1 MAKLKTFPKIILIVA
16 VVGAIGAAA
25 NFGFDSW
32 KAKHPTPPAEQVDIG
47 QPQAQVA
54 PQEQVAA
61 TPAPAPTIQYSQ
73 PTQQVQAPAPQ
84 PAAPSTDSAFDK
96 MKGMGKL

>member
-32 KAKHPTPPAEQVDIG
+32 KAKHPTPEAAQVDLG
-47 QPQAQVA
+47 QQQSQ
-54 PQEQVAA
+54 PQEQPVIAA
-61 TPAPAPTIQYSQ
+61 QPAPAPQIQYSQ
-73 PTQQVQAPAPQ
+73 PAPQAQAPVPQ
-84 PAAPSTDSAFDK
+84 PAPAADSAFDK